1 MKKAT
6 LSFLFFF
13 FFLRKMNQ
21 TGKSDVQQ
29 QQWTNVAWQQHLSRR
44 EPRPKTSTSCNAVE
58 KNDDDKEINA
68 GYESN

>member
-1 MKKAT
+1 
-6 LSFLFFF
+6 
-13 FFLRKMNQ
+13 MNQ

-29 QQWTNVAWQQHLSRR
+29 QQSTNVAWQQHLSRR
-44 EPRPKTSTSCNAVE
+44 EPRAKTSTSCNAVE